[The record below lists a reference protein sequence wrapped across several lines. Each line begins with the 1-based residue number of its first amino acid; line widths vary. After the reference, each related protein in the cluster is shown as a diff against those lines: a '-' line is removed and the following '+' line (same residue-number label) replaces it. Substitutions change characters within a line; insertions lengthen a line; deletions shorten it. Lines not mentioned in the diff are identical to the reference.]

1 MVFYHWRFFRSSHR
15 VGLTHNYCIPF
26 KHSIQLGYQS
36 MGSACTQNQ
45 SRLSNQPDSL
55 FRLQTLYSEFSMR
68 IQTLHSDSLI
78 KWVIRSWVPLTLSIN
93 DVQLHLSL
101 YIQLCKPYGPFI
113 WIGFNCFKPAEPL
126 IRESLIFTKKF
137 LTKDI
142 TLTLNAIF
150 PRKQCYRKLGAHKE
164 THLLL
169 LVTDIFFYLMTLLQ
183 LFI

>member
-78 KWVIRSWVPLTLSIN
+78 N
-93 DVQLHLSL
+93 
-101 YIQLCKPYGPFI
+101 
-113 WIGFNCFKPAEPL
+113 
-126 IRESLIFTKKF
+126 
-137 LTKDI
+137 
-142 TLTLNAIF
+142 
-150 PRKQCYRKLGAHKE
+150 
-164 THLLL
+164 
-169 LVTDIFFYLMTLLQ
+169 
-183 LFI
+183 